1 MKNQGKD
8 SPRCY
13 RIIRM
18 FRSGRNPRTIKNG
31 LTETEAIEH
40 CSRDDTKKEG
50 VYFDGWDYM
59 KGVKP

>member
-1 MKNQGKD
+1 
-8 SPRCY
+8 
-13 RIIRM
+13 M